1 MQYAL
6 LVYGH
11 HHIRDGLSE
20 EESQAITDEYE
31 AIFESPG
38 VAGGLRLQPIT
49 SATTVR
55 VDNGE
60 TLMSDGPFIDSKEY
74 LGGFYLFEAEDL
86 DAAAALAARI
96 PAARM
101 GGAIEIRPVM
111 EQR

>member
-20 EESQAITDEYE
+20 EQSQAITDEYE
-31 AIFESPG
+31 AIFDAPG
-38 VAGGLRLQPIT
+38 VLGGLRLQPMG

-60 TLMSDGPFIDSKEY
+60 TLLTDGPFIDSKEY
-74 LGGFYLFEAEDL
+74 LGGFYLFEADDL
-86 DAAAALAARI
+86 DAATALAARI
-96 PAARM
+96 PAARL
-101 GGAIEIRPVM
+101 GGAIEVRPVL